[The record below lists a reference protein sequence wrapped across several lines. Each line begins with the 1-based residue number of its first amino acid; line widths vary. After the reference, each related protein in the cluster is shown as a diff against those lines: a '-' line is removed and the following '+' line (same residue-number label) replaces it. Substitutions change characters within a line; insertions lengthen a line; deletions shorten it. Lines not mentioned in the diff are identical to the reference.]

1 MAINTLYF
9 VMFVLAWVLR
19 QWRIILY
26 NHDWVE
32 MRQFCYAN
40 DILDERRRRFLKWI
54 SPKYQ
59 NNVLGDRRITHTEA
73 HYTHSMA
80 GMCMQRYNNRIS
92 NLYYI
97 DAVCVCVCVVIIPFI
112 PVFFLFFSALILV
125 NGFFPTHLLSLGR
138 IFLQLTCCFISIF
151 FLLYVYYLMDET
163 HFHILLLI

>member
-97 DAVCVCVCVVIIPFI
+97 DAVCVCVCVVIIPFM

-125 NGFFPTHLLSLGR
+125 NGFFPT
-138 IFLQLTCCFISIF
+138 TY
-151 FLLYVYYLMDET
+151 FLLDV
-163 HFHILLLI
+163 FFFNLLVVLLVFFFCYTFIT

>member
-97 DAVCVCVCVVIIPFI
+97 DAVCVCICVVIIPFI
-112 PVFFLFFSALILV
+112 PVFFVLLCSDFGKWLFPHPITFSWTY
-125 NGFFPTHLLSLGR
+125 FSSTYLL
-138 IFLQLTCCFISIF
+138 F
-151 FLLYVYYLMDET
+151 Y
-163 HFHILLLI
+163 